1 MVFTLARFWTQ
12 VGHSREPL
20 EWIGVAR
27 MLDSDASGAHVAE
40 ALALAAVLA
49 INMTRWDEALAL
61 VEASFDRSSADGLA
75 PSAHAHLALALAA
88 LVQNRAEDIRRHTDD
103 AIALARSRAE
113 PYELA
118 ETLATAGVHTSMHL
132 DDSLGEQLADEAL
145 EIATGLGNAWLRS
158 FALQSAGIARFRTDP
173 ERAIE
178 LLQVSFDIIDQRM
191 GPSAAVAHFMKSIAH
206 LSIHDDRGA
215 AVELL
220 EGLPLIEELGQEYYV
235 AMTLAGAAI
244 LFRRYDRADL
254 AVRILAMNERL
265 REEGR
270 IVGAARDLESQR
282 VLEER
287 LSRQMEPERYAAL
300 RAEGRALTLEAAV
313 AEALDALAVIAH
325 SE

>member
-1 MVFTLARFWTQ
+1 
-12 VGHSREPL
+12 
-20 EWIGVAR
+20 
-27 MLDSDASGAHVAE
+27 
-40 ALALAAVLA
+40 
-49 INMTRWDEALAL
+49 
-61 VEASFDRSSADGLA
+61 
-75 PSAHAHLALALAA
+75 
-88 LVQNRAEDIRRHTDD
+88 
-103 AIALARSRAE
+103 
-113 PYELA
+113 
-118 ETLATAGVHTSMHL
+118 
-132 DDSLGEQLADEAL
+132 
-145 EIATGLGNAWLRS
+145 
-158 FALQSAGIARFRTDP
+158 
-173 ERAIE
+173 
-178 LLQVSFDIIDQRM
+178 
-191 GPSAAVAHFMKSIAH
+191 MKSIAH

-244 LFRRYDRADL
+244 LCRRYDRADL